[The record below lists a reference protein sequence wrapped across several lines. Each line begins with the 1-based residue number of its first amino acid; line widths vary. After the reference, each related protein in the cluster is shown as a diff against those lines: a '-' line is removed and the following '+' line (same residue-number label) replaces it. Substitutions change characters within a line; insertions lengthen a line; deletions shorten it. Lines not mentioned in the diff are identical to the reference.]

1 MDEEETPTGARY
13 PRSQNHK
20 RLLKTSSRSP
30 ARRKRNETDPSG
42 RGEGIN
48 KRNQKPWFCQY
59 ASIYYHILLDTV
71 LNDIEYIVWPRTF
84 GTEVLWHFQDLLQ
97 CLPFHD
103 LDAQVL
109 VAQRNV
115 EKDPKRRKPVCNI
128 YQKYLFGPRNA
139 SFMHS
144 GSAASR
150 SNWTTVRYWKFVVLC
165 KAKKTKV
172 IEWHG
177 IRMSHCSWIKISASM
192 SV

>member
-1 MDEEETPTGARY
+1 MQYNNANVDREKNNYRKKSYCDRSLFFPPASVLFY
-13 PRSQNHK
+13 P
-20 RLLKTSSRSP
+20 
-30 ARRKRNETDPSG
+30 
-42 RGEGIN
+42 
-48 KRNQKPWFCQY
+48 
-59 ASIYYHILLDTV
+59 V
-71 LNDIEYIVWPRTF
+71 LSFFYDSV
-84 GTEVLWHFQDLLQ
+84 GDCKHL
-97 CLPFHD
+97 CFHD

-109 VAQRNV
+109 VAQKNV

-177 IRMSHCSWIKISASM
+177 IRMSHCS
-192 SV
+192 